1 MTQQIIC
8 ILGNYAIL
16 IYLNYKWIAD
26 GLHIKKV
33 PANKV
38 LTPILYY
45 VLRPYNSERKSRNKV
60 YEFGLLLIEILS
72 HLFLITTVIDVLLL
86 GDLLW
91 SMQGWCGYIYR
102 FVVPIVG
109 VAYMIANEI
118 FKLIKR
124 KKIGK
129 NTGGG

>member
-1 MTQQIIC
+1 M
-8 ILGNYAIL
+8 LF
-16 IYLNYKWIAD
+16 
-26 GLHIKKV
+26 
-33 PANKV
+33 
-38 LTPILYY
+38 
-45 VLRPYNSERKSRNKV
+45 
-60 YEFGLLLIEILS
+60 FGLLLIETLS

-91 SMQGWCGYIYR
+91 SMQGWCGYTYR

-124 KKIGK
+124 KIGK

>member
-1 MTQQIIC
+1 MAQQIIC

-45 VLRPYNSERKSRNKV
+45 AIRPYNSERKRKSRNKV
-60 YEFGLLLIEILS
+60 YEFGLLLIETLS
-72 HLFLITTVIDVLLL
+72 HLFLITTIVDALLL

-91 SMQGWCGYIYR
+91 SIQGWYGYIYR
-102 FVVPIVG
+102 FIVPIFG
-109 VAYMIANEI
+109 VVYMIANEI
-118 FKLIKR
+118 IKLINHKTR
-124 KKIGK
+124 GS
-129 NTGGG
+129 